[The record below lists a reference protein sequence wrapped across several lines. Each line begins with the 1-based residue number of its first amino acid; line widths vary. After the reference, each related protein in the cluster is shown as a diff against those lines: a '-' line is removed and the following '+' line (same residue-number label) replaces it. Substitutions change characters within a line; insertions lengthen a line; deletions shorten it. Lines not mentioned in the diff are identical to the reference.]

1 MAVKIS
7 VKIIA
12 VNKGCAREGVQGI
25 RHCRGTSHSSN
36 IIARSDLLAENSI
49 ISRLPHDLFLTNKI
63 LLQ

>member
-12 VNKGCAREGVQGI
+12 VNKGCARVGVQGI

-36 IIARSDLLAENSI
+36 IIARSDLPAENRHD
-49 ISRLPHDLFLTNKI
+49 RLPHDLFLTNKI